1 MTLDRRWKPVLLFLL
16 LLALFPAIGS
26 VAAWLRGDAMTL
38 LDWLGVL
45 AFPLLAWLW
54 VRHFS
59 ILGCR
64 ESCLPP
70 DREGK

>member
-1 MTLDRRWKPVLLFLL
+1 MALDRRWKPVLLFLL

-26 VAAWLRGDAMTL
+26 VATWLRGDAMTL
-38 LDWLGVL
+38 PDWLGVL

-54 VRHFS
+54 FRHFS

-64 ESCLPP
+64 EDCLPP